1 MSKRLVIAIDG
12 PSGSGKSSV
21 ARAVAR
27 ALELDYLDTGAMY
40 RAVTWFIQDK
50 GVNVTDPQAIAE
62 NLSGLSITPSIN
74 PDVERILVGET
85 DVTTII
91 REQDVTSGVSYV
103 SAVPEVRLLLVQLQ
117 REVVKAS
124 SQGAVVEGRDIGSV
138 VLPDADLKVFLTAD
152 ELARAQR
159 RAAQV
164 AEDVEK
170 TKAQLLHRD
179 HADSTRAVSPFT
191 QNDGAIVV
199 DTTHMELTEVV
210 EHILQLVA
218 EQA

>member
-27 ALELDYLDTGAMY
+27 ALDLDYLDTGAMY
-40 RAVTWFIQDK
+40 RAVTWFIQNK
-50 GVNVTDPQAIAE
+50 GVPVTDHQAVVE
-62 NLSGLSITPSIN
+62 NLSGLTITPSTN
-74 PDVERILVGET
+74 PDIEKILVGET

-91 REQDVTSGVSYV
+91 REQEVTSGVSFI
-103 SAVPEVRLLLVQLQ
+103 SAVPQVRTLLVELQ
-117 REVVKAS
+117 RQVVEAS
-124 SQGAVVEGRDIGSV
+124 TQGAVVEGRDIGSV
-138 VLPDADLKVFLTAD
+138 VLPDADLKIFLTAD
-152 ELARAQR
+152 ALARAQR

-164 AEDVEK
+164 TEDVEETK
-170 TKAQLLHRD
+170 TQLLNRD
-179 HADSTRAVSPFT
+179 HADSTRTVSPFA

-210 EHILQLVA
+210 EHILKLVA